1 MLLFFML
8 GRFVNG
14 IKRFSENEK
23 PVVQVFQHQ
32 IAHHIQNRDKY
43 IVPSAA
49 LRQKVSQNSGERREY
64 RVKERDLQHGN
75 RHVSGGT
82 ECEPSV

>member
-14 IKRFSENEK
+14 IKRFPENEK

-32 IAHHIQNRDKY
+32 IARHIQNRDKY

-49 LRQKVSQNSGERREY
+49 LRRNVNRLFN
-64 RVKERDLQHGN
+64 VKFQRTDRTSAIRYFGQ
-75 RHVSGGT
+75 
-82 ECEPSV
+82 